1 MSRESER
8 ERIGKKQDKGEKG
21 GPKARAG
28 VGASKAGSSSRYKPL
43 EPVLLAIENCT
54 HYKYMLQ
61 TDS

>member
-54 HYKYMLQ
+54 Y
-61 TDS
+61 